1 MQWWFKKRYL
11 SAGTKLKLIIKEEKY
26 LKKDDILTAT
36 IVSTKFRKQTKVS
49 YATFNRTL
57 EKLEFLRLID
67 TKLTGKGIR
76 GNSRQIFLRFDP
88 DDLKSTDVNLS

>member
-1 MQWWFKKRYL
+1 MKNE
-11 SAGTKLKLIIKEEKY
+11 KEK
-26 LKKDDILTAT
+26 
-36 IVSTKFRKQTKVS
+36 
-49 YATFNRTL
+49 FNRTL